1 MPTIPITP
9 KAGNPP
15 IPTDVSTES
24 TDAAP
29 PPIFE
34 GLPKEVQSIPLVQWL
49 SIGKPPAVRV
59 LPQEFY
65 PELRPLVKNIGE
77 VLKNGLS
84 IYGAQAGDAVIY
96 NPLFIGPEELQAAD
110 QQGNLAQIIPSYG
123 ELTNQQPPVLDPATM
138 KEVEGEITDAKRQ
151 LTDMQAP
158 PTAQPASMG
167 APAAPPQMPP
177 PPGPLTASRIKGLMP
192 GSPSSGPV
200 PGGGR
205 ILNALLTPAR

>member
-9 KAGNPP
+9 ETGNPP

-34 GLPKEVQSIPLVQWL
+34 GLPKEVQNIPLVQWL

-84 IYGAQAGDAVIY
+84 IYGSQTGDAVLY

-110 QQGNLAQIIPSYG
+110 QQGNLAQVIPSYG
-123 ELTNQQPPVLDPATM
+123 ELTGQQPPVLDAGTM

-151 LTDMQAP
+151 LADLQAP
-158 PTAQPASMG
+158 PTAAPASMG
-167 APAAPPQMPP
+167 APSVPKLPP
-177 PPGPLTASRIKGLMP
+177 PPKPLTASRLKGLMP